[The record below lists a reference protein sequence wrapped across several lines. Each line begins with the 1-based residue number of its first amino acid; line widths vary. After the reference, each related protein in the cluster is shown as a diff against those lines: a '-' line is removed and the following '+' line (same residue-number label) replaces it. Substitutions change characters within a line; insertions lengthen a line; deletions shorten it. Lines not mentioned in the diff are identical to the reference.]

1 MYPSAERQYD
11 AWIGLDDMFKYIL
24 RRTANYVILLFV
36 AVSGTYFLAAVCL
49 NPYSIYAVRQ
59 PPVDPVMLENMMRK
73 YNLSNQVPLLER
85 YWTWLTN
92 VLLHW
97 DWGRSPLG
105 AYVNDQIGSRMWVS
119 LRLVLIGTLIGTVI
133 GVALGVWAAVRQYKV
148 GDRIYTVAVM
158 ISLSTPTI
166 VLAVVFMILATQL
179 NRATGMQIIQFTGM
193 NSANIPDY
201 PGAAL
206 VDMAKHMLLPTI
218 VLTIIQASYLSRM
231 QRNLMLDT
239 LGADYVR
246 TARAK
251 GLTKQQ
257 AVRRHALRTAL
268 IPIGTQV
275 AFSIPLMFTGAVVTE
290 TVFTWQGIGKYT
302 VDTISKMDVNG
313 VVAVTA
319 FSGVLI
325 CIGAILS
332 DVVVSALDPRVRLT

>member
-1 MYPSAERQYD
+1 M
-11 AWIGLDDMFKYIL
+11 LKYVL
-24 RRTANYVILLFV
+24 RRTVNYVILLFV
-36 AVSGTYFLAAVCL
+36 AVSGTFFLAAACL
-49 NPYSIYAVRQ
+49 NPYSLFAVRQ
-59 PPVDPVMLENMMRK
+59 PPVNPVILEATMRR
-73 YNLSNQVPLLER
+73 YNLSHEISVFER

-92 VLLHW
+92 VLFHW

-105 AYVNDQIGSRMWVS
+105 AFVNEQISNRMWVS
-119 LRLVLIGTLIGTVI
+119 LRLVLIGTLIGTII
-133 GVALGVWAAVRQYKV
+133 GIALGVWTAVRQYKI
-148 GDRIYTVAVM
+148 GDRIYTVLVM

-166 VLAVVFMILATQL
+166 VLAVVAMILATKL
-179 NRATGMQIIQFTGM
+179 NQATGVQIIQFTGM
-193 NSANIPDY
+193 YSANIPDY
-201 PGAAL
+201 PGAAF
-206 VDMAKHMLLPTI
+206 VDMVKHLILPTL

-290 TVFTWQGIGKYT
+290 TLFSWKGIGKYT
-302 VDTISKMDVNG
+302 VDTITKMDVHG

-325 CIGAILS
+325 CLGAILS
-332 DVVVSALDPRVRLT
+332 DVVVSALDPRVRLG